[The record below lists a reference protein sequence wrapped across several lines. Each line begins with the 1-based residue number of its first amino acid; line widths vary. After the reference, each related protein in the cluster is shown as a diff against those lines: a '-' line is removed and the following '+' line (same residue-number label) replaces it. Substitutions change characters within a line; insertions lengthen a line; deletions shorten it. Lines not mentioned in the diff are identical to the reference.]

1 MIVSTATASNRTS
14 PFTIYFS
21 QDPILKILIPLSSE
35 AMTSAPIIQPKI
47 DHFPPAG
54 LVPPIIAAA
63 IISVSAPVPPAIAA
77 EFNLDV

>member
-1 MIVSTATASNRTS
+1 
-14 PFTIYFS
+14 
-21 QDPILKILIPLSSE
+21 
-35 AMTSAPIIQPKI
+35 MTSAPIIQPKI
-47 DHFPPAG
+47 DPFPPAG